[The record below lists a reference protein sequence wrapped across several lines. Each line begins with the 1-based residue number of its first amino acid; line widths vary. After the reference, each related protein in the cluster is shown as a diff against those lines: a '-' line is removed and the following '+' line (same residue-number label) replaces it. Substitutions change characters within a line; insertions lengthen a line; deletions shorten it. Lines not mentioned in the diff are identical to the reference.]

1 MLLKRSS
8 LLATAM
14 LSGLLVTSSIVE
26 VPGLSEQS
34 AQAASYSSYE
44 KNVFNRVKNKTNY
57 VYQGT
62 TLSGDRFSRYLEYQV
77 IDGKTKINLS
87 NYAKLNRSYVNVNN
101 TKKAIATIMEKP
113 LYKGIVKTA
122 TVKKSGGQYYLN
134 LTYAFKS
141 TELKKFVKYVS
152 TEIDT
157 RTKGYASVLINMQQK
172 ERDTD
177 NYTAYKKFDRTVVD
191 FLGTKAAKK
200 TVLYYLFGD
209 GEADTLAYNLY
220 AKEVGARNQFA
231 VTVDAKKRY
240 VTATINKKTYVFD
253 AKTYAQQ
260 TLMIPRNTPEFGFM
274 PLQMYTLMQQ
284 GKELPKNL
292 TVYGGGSPEN
302 YPDIFEALGDALYSA
317 SDGEVGSISAYIVT
331 TKTIRTIFKELGYNT
346 AEEIEAVLQKNFSST
361 DDFYFDLDGYFIYMR
376 TYDDDPELV

>member
-157 RTKGYASVLINMQQK
+157 RTKGYASVLINMHQK

-260 TLMIPRNTPEFGFM
+260 TLMIPRNTPKFGFM

-292 TVYGGGSPEN
+292 TVYGGESPEN
-302 YPDIFEALGDALYSA
+302 YPDIFEALGDALYWA
-317 SDGEVGSISAYIVT
+317 SDGEVGSISACIVT

-361 DDFYFDLDGYFIYMR
+361 DDFYFDLDGYFIYVR